1 MATLGHSVDGLQTA
15 LDGLKSSASAA
26 GKTNLDDIA
35 KFLAGK
41 NPQVQR
47 QILREIGKTFGGKA
61 MTFAGTNPIMRGAMR
76 AVPGVTTAL
85 TALDVADVVA
95 GNEGIG
101 NKLVDAAA
109 MTAGGVGGFLM
120 GGGPLGAMVGASGA
134 KALTDSLQ
142 RVTGMDNYS
151 EEQRRMEEALAMINR
166 GVV

>member
-1 MATLGHSVDGLQTA
+1 MATLGHSIDGLDSA
-15 LDGLKSSASAA
+15 LDSLKAGAKTA
-26 GKTNLDDIA
+26 GKTNVDDIVQ
-35 KFLAGK
+35 FLAGK
-41 NPQVQR
+41 NPKVQR
-47 QILREIGKTFGGKA
+47 QILREIGRTFGTKA
-61 MTFAGTNPIMRGAMR
+61 MRFAGTNPIMRGAMR
-76 AVPGVTTAL
+76 AVPGVTAGL

-120 GGGPLGAMVGASGA
+120 GGGPMGAMVGASGA

-142 RVTGMDNYS
+142 RLTGTDKYS

-166 GVV
+166 GMV

>member
-1 MATLGHSVDGLQTA
+1 MATLGHSIDGLDAA
-15 LDGLKSSASAA
+15 LDNLKSGVKTA
-26 GKTNLDDIA
+26 GKTNLDDVA
-35 KFLAGK
+35 QFLAGK
-41 NPQVQR
+41 NPKVQR
-47 QILREIGKTFGGKA
+47 QILREIGRTFGGKA

-95 GNEGIG
+95 GEESLG

-109 MTAGGVGGFLM
+109 MTAGGIGGFVL
-120 GGGPLGAMVGASGA
+120 GGGPLGVMAGASGA

-142 RVTGMDNYS
+142 RLTGTDKYS

-166 GVV
+166 GMV